1 MSHMEAQMGQL
12 AKPLAAQYRTTDG
25 VLPFALT
32 GVTNEVATTRIRDGH
47 GPSISWTLG
56 HLLHFRHHA
65 LGLLGGPKEDSF
77 ASFAN
82 SSATDGNDYPDV
94 VELRASLG
102 RVGAQLQEQLATI
115 TDEQLGATL
124 RWCRSAWR
132 EDHPRRGG
140 LLRVARG
147 VSPRH
152 DRVHPPGAGATTDR
166 RAGHGSCRSRKSG
179 VETRVL

>member
-1 MSHMEAQMGQL
+1 MGQL

-115 TDEQLGATL
+115 TDEQLGQL
-124 RWCRSAWR
+124 S
-132 EDHPRRGG
+132 G
-140 LLRVARG
+140 
-147 VSPRH
+147 
-152 DRVHPPGAGATTDR
+152 GAGPHGAKTILDEVVFFAWHEAYHLGTIGSIR
-166 RAGHGSCRSRKSG
+166 PALGLRPTAELVMEAAGAARA
-179 VETRVL
+179 E